1 MVLVAATAAQAEVI
15 AENLRRQIAQTPAQ
29 LADGT
34 ALALT
39 ASIGVAAHDGHPDY
53 ERLMARADAAMYQA
67 KKRGRNR
74 VVLAD
79 DALPEA
85 PGRQALQRG

>member
-1 MVLVAATAAQAEVI
+1 
-15 AENLRRQIAQTPAQ
+15 
-29 LADGT
+29 
-34 ALALT
+34 
-39 ASIGVAAHDGHPDY
+39 
-53 ERLMARADAAMYQA
+53 MARADAAMYQA

-79 DALPEA
+79 DTLPEA